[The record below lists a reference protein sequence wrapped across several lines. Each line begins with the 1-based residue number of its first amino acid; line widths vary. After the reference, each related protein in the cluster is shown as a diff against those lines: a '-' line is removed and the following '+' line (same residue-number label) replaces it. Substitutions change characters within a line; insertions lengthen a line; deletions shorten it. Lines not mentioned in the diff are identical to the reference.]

1 MICTSLQHK
10 NLDALFEAL
19 ETTEMAEIRLDRCP
33 LSLEEIE
40 GLFGSS
46 DVPLVATCRIAD
58 VLADLQRTDG
68 VPDTEKGR
76 REQQIRAYDITERRL
91 TKAVEA
97 GAAYIDLEIEAPAP
111 MSKRLRKTAQ
121 ENGTIVIR
129 SYHDFNGTPSR
140 EKLAETAAQCR
151 EFGAEVIKIV
161 TTARCAADAQTVL
174 SLYDDF
180 DRLIAFC
187 MGEAGRQSRLD
198 CLAKGAPYTYAALT
212 EEEATAPGQWTTA
225 SMKKALYGSWKP
237 ISCDAPL
244 QMPCSKSFAQRAILA
259 AALAEGTSH
268 LSGYSPCGDN
278 ESALAVA
285 RSLGADVSFETAGEA
300 GSDEHFRSEA
310 RTRFCEEEPASPAV
324 VIINGIGAK
333 AGCLQTESI
342 HVGESG
348 LLTRL
353 MIPIAAVLGNGN
365 VRITGEKTL
374 PGRPLKGAAD
384 MMASFGVLLASENA
398 RSNAF
403 NDVFVPLTVKN
414 NLVPG
419 KAEIS
424 GKDGSQLISGLLTA
438 LPLTA
443 RNSTLYVEDPKS
455 IPYMFI
461 TVDVLGK
468 FGIRIQSEMEGDDIF
483 LQTQDWGHCSQITFK
498 VKGNQQLKAADL
510 AIEGDWSAAANF
522 LVAGAI
528 FGTLDLDG
536 LDTASLQADLS
547 IMDILTEAGASLSR
561 LDEEKTLHVQRAP
574 LNAFH
579 FDLNQCPDL
588 FPIVAVLAAFCQ
600 GESRLVGVNR
610 LAGKES
616 DRGKAVA
623 DMLTQM
629 GVENRIEDDEM
640 IIRGQ
645 SLQQRLLTGA
655 LLRGGSYTSLHD
667 HRMVMALR
675 VAALGADAPIVI
687 DDEACVAK
695 SFPSFHE
702 IFNKINH

>member
-33 LSLEEIE
+33 LSPDDIE

-58 VLADLQRTDG
+58 ILADLQRADG
-68 VPDTEKGR
+68 IPDTEKGR

-97 GAAYIDLEIEAPAP
+97 GAAYIDLEMEAPAP
-111 MSKRLRKTAQ
+111 MSKRLRKAAL

-129 SYHDFNGTPSR
+129 SYHDFTGTPSR
-140 EKLAETAAQCR
+140 EKLAETVSQCR
-151 EFGAEVIKIV
+151 EFGAEVVKIV
-161 TTARCAADAQTVL
+161 TTAQCEADVQTVL
-174 SLYDDF
+174 SLYEDF

-198 CLAKGAPYTYAALT
+198 CLAKGAPYTYAAFT
-212 EEEATAPGQWTTA
+212 EDEATAPGQWITA
-225 SMKKALYGSWKP
+225 SMEKALYGNWKP
-237 ISCDAPL
+237 IACDTPL

-285 RSLGADVSFETAGEA
+285 RSLGATVLPVEDAAG
-300 GSDEHFRSEA
+300 
-310 RTRFCEEEPASPAV
+310 TLT
-324 VIINGIGAK
+324 ITGIGAT
-333 AGCLQTESI
+333 AGSMDLKEV

-353 MIPIAAVLGNGN
+353 MIPIVAVLGKGP

-384 MMASFGVLLASENA
+384 MMASFGVLLSSDNA

-438 LPLTA
+438 LPLTGK
-443 RNSTLYVEDPKS
+443 NSTLYVEDPKS

-498 VKGNQQLKAADL
+498 VKGNQQIKAADL

-528 FGTLDLDG
+528 FGSLDLDG

-588 FPIVAVLAAFCQ
+588 FPIVAVLATFCQ
-600 GESRLVGVNR
+600 GESRLAGVNR

-629 GVENRIEDDEM
+629 GVENHIEDDEM

-667 HRMVMALR
+667 HRMVMALK
-675 VAALGADAPIVI
+675 VAALGADSPITI

>member
-33 LSLEEIE
+33 LSPDDIE

-46 DVPLVATCRIAD
+46 DVPLVATCRIAE
-58 VLADLQRTDG
+58 VLADLQRADG
-68 VPDTEKGR
+68 IPDTEKGR

-97 GAAYIDLEIEAPAP
+97 GAAYIDLEMEAPAP
-111 MSKRLRKTAQ
+111 MSKRLRKAAL

-129 SYHDFNGTPSR
+129 SYHDFTGTPSR
-140 EKLAETAAQCR
+140 EKLAETVSQCR
-151 EFGAEVIKIV
+151 EFGAEVVKIV
-161 TTARCAADAQTVL
+161 TTAQCEADVQTVL

-198 CLAKGAPYTYAALT
+198 CLAKGAPYTYAAFT
-212 EEEATAPGQWTTA
+212 EDEATAPGQWTTA
-225 SMKKALYGSWKP
+225 SMEKALYGNWKP
-237 ISCDAPL
+237 IACDTPL

-285 RSLGADVSFETAGEA
+285 RSLGATVLPVEDAAG
-300 GSDEHFRSEA
+300 
-310 RTRFCEEEPASPAV
+310 TLT
-324 VIINGIGAK
+324 ITGIGAT
-333 AGCLQTESI
+333 AGSMDLKEV

-353 MIPIAAVLGNGN
+353 MIPIVAVLGKGP

-384 MMASFGVLLASENA
+384 MMASFGVLLSSDNA

-438 LPLTA
+438 LPLTGK
-443 RNSTLYVEDPKS
+443 NSTLYVEDPKS

-498 VKGNQQLKAADL
+498 VKGNQQIKAADL

-528 FGTLDLDG
+528 FGSLDLDG

-588 FPIVAVLAAFCQ
+588 FPIVAVLATFCQ
-600 GESRLVGVNR
+600 GESRLAGVNR

-629 GVENRIEDDEM
+629 GVKNRIEDDEM

-645 SLQQRLLTGA
+645 SLQQRLLTGT

-667 HRMVMALR
+667 HRMVMALK
-675 VAALGADAPIVI
+675 VVALGADSPITI

-702 IFNKINH
+702 IFNKIKH

>member
-33 LSLEEIE
+33 LSPDDIE

-46 DVPLVATCRIAD
+46 DVPLVATCRIAE
-58 VLADLQRTDG
+58 VLADLQRADG
-68 VPDTEKGR
+68 IPDTEKGR

-97 GAAYIDLEIEAPAP
+97 GAAYLDLEIEAPAP
-111 MSKRLRKTAQ
+111 MSKRLRKAAL

-129 SYHDFNGTPSR
+129 SYHDFTGTPSR
-140 EKLAETAAQCR
+140 EKLAETISQCR
-151 EFGAEVIKIV
+151 EFGAEVVKIV
-161 TTARCAADAQTVL
+161 TTAQCEADVQTVL
-174 SLYDDF
+174 SLYEDF

-198 CLAKGAPYTYAALT
+198 CLAKGAPYTYAAFT
-212 EEEATAPGQWTTA
+212 EDEATAPGQWTTA
-225 SMKKALYGSWKP
+225 SMEKALYGNWKP
-237 ISCDAPL
+237 IACDTPL

-285 RSLGADVSFETAGEA
+285 RSLGATVLPVEDAAG
-300 GSDEHFRSEA
+300 
-310 RTRFCEEEPASPAV
+310 TLT
-324 VIINGIGAK
+324 ITGIGAT
-333 AGCLQTESI
+333 AGSMDLKEV

-353 MIPIAAVLGNGN
+353 MIPIVAVLGKGP

-384 MMASFGVLLASENA
+384 MMASFGVLLSSDNA

-438 LPLTA
+438 LPLTGK
-443 RNSTLYVEDPKS
+443 NSTLYVEDPKS

-483 LQTQDWGHCSQITFK
+483 LQTQDWSHCSQITFK

-528 FGTLDLDG
+528 FGSLDLDG

-561 LDEEKTLHVQRAP
+561 LDDEKTIHVQRAP

-588 FPIVAVLAAFCQ
+588 FPIVAVLATFCQ
-600 GESRLVGVNR
+600 GESRLAGVNR

-629 GVENRIEDDEM
+629 GVENHIEDDEM

-667 HRMVMALR
+667 HRMVMALK
-675 VAALGADAPIVI
+675 VAALGADSPITI

-702 IFNKINH
+702 IFNKIKH

>member
-33 LSLEEIE
+33 LSPDDIE

-46 DVPLVATCRIAD
+46 DVPLVATCRIAE
-58 VLADLQRTDG
+58 VLADLQRADG
-68 VPDTEKGR
+68 IPDTEKGR

-97 GAAYIDLEIEAPAP
+97 GAAYIDLEMEAPAP
-111 MSKRLRKTAQ
+111 MSKRLRKAAQ
-121 ENGTIVIR
+121 ENGAIVIR
-129 SYHDFNGTPSR
+129 SYHDFTGTPSR
-140 EKLAETAAQCR
+140 EKLAETVSQCR
-151 EFGAEVIKIV
+151 EFGAEVVKIV
-161 TTARCAADAQTVL
+161 TTAQCEADVQTVL
-174 SLYDDF
+174 SLYEDF

-198 CLAKGAPYTYAALT
+198 CLAKGAPYTYAAFT
-212 EEEATAPGQWTTA
+212 EDEATAPGQWTTA
-225 SMKKALYGSWKP
+225 SMEKALYGNWKP
-237 ISCDAPL
+237 IACDTPL

-285 RSLGADVSFETAGEA
+285 RSLGATVLPVEDAAG
-300 GSDEHFRSEA
+300 
-310 RTRFCEEEPASPAV
+310 TLT
-324 VIINGIGAK
+324 ITGIGAT
-333 AGCLQTESI
+333 AGSMDLKEV

-353 MIPIAAVLGNGN
+353 MIPIVAVLGKGP

-384 MMASFGVLLASENA
+384 MMASFGVLLSSDNA

-438 LPLTA
+438 LPLTGK
-443 RNSTLYVEDPKS
+443 NSTLYVEDPKS

-498 VKGNQQLKAADL
+498 VKGNQQIKAADL

-528 FGTLDLDG
+528 FGSLDLDG

-600 GESRLVGVNR
+600 GESRLAGVNR

-629 GVENRIEDDEM
+629 GVKNRIEDDEM
-640 IIRGQ
+640 IICGR
-645 SLQQRLLTGA
+645 SLQQRLLTGT

-667 HRMVMALR
+667 HRMVMALK
-675 VAALGADAPIVI
+675 VAALGADSPITI

-702 IFNKINH
+702 IFNKIKH

>member
-33 LSLEEIE
+33 LSPDDIE

-46 DVPLVATCRIAD
+46 DVPLVATCRIAE
-58 VLADLQRTDG
+58 VLADLQRADG
-68 VPDTEKGR
+68 IPDTEKGR

-91 TKAVEA
+91 AKAVEA
-97 GAAYIDLEIEAPAP
+97 GAAYIDLEMEAPAP
-111 MSKRLRKTAQ
+111 MSKRLRKAAL

-129 SYHDFNGTPSR
+129 SYHDFTGTPSR
-140 EKLAETAAQCR
+140 EKLAETISQCR
-151 EFGAEVIKIV
+151 EFGAEVVKIV
-161 TTARCAADAQTVL
+161 TTAQCEADVQTVL
-174 SLYDDF
+174 SLYEDF

-198 CLAKGAPYTYAALT
+198 CLAKGAPYTYAAFT
-212 EEEATAPGQWTTA
+212 EDEATAPGQWTTA
-225 SMKKALYGSWKP
+225 SMEKALYGNWKP
-237 ISCDAPL
+237 IACDTPL

-285 RSLGADVSFETAGEA
+285 RSLGATVLPVEDAAG
-300 GSDEHFRSEA
+300 
-310 RTRFCEEEPASPAV
+310 TLT
-324 VIINGIGAK
+324 ITGIGAT
-333 AGCLQTESI
+333 AGSMDLKEV

-353 MIPIAAVLGNGN
+353 MIPIVAVLGKGP

-384 MMASFGVLLASENA
+384 MMASFGVLLSSDNA

-438 LPLTA
+438 LPLTGK
-443 RNSTLYVEDPKS
+443 NSTLYVEDPKS

-498 VKGNQQLKAADL
+498 VKGNQQIKAADL

-528 FGTLDLDG
+528 FGSLDLDG

-600 GESRLVGVNR
+600 GESRLAGVNR

-629 GVENRIEDDEM
+629 GVKNRIEDDEM
-640 IIRGQ
+640 IICGR
-645 SLQQRLLTGA
+645 SLQQRLLTGT

-667 HRMVMALR
+667 HRMVMALK
-675 VAALGADAPIVI
+675 VAALGADRPLTI

-702 IFNKINH
+702 IFNKIKH

>member
-19 ETTEMAEIRLDRCP
+19 ENTEMAEIRLDRCP
-33 LSLEEIE
+33 LSPDDIE

-46 DVPLVATCRIAD
+46 DVPLVATCRIAE
-58 VLADLQRTDG
+58 VLADLQRADG
-68 VPDTEKGR
+68 IPDTEKGR

-91 TKAVEA
+91 AKAVEA
-97 GAAYIDLEIEAPAP
+97 GAAYIDLEMEAPAP
-111 MSKRLRKTAQ
+111 MSKRLRKAAL

-129 SYHDFNGTPSR
+129 SYHDFTGTPSR
-140 EKLAETAAQCR
+140 EKLAETISQCR
-151 EFGAEVIKIV
+151 EFGAEVVKIV
-161 TTARCAADAQTVL
+161 TTAQCEADVQTVL

-212 EEEATAPGQWTTA
+212 EDEATAPGQWSTA
-225 SMKKALYGSWKP
+225 SMKKALYGTWEP
-237 ISCDAPL
+237 VTGNEPL

-285 RSLGADVSFETAGEA
+285 RSLGATVLPVEDAAG
-300 GSDEHFRSEA
+300 
-310 RTRFCEEEPASPAV
+310 TLT
-324 VIINGIGAK
+324 ITGIGAT
-333 AGCLQTESI
+333 AGSMDLKEV

-353 MIPIAAVLGNGN
+353 MIPIVAVLGKGN

-438 LPLTA
+438 LPLTGK
-443 RNSTLYVEDPKS
+443 NSTLYVEDPKS

-498 VKGNQQLKAADL
+498 VKGNQQIKAADL

-528 FGTLDLDG
+528 FGSLDLDG

-588 FPIVAVLAAFCQ
+588 FPIVAVLATFCQ
-600 GESRLVGVNR
+600 GESRLAGVNR

-629 GVENRIEDDEM
+629 GVKNRIEDDEM
-640 IIRGQ
+640 IICGR
-645 SLQQRLLTGA
+645 SLQQRLLTGT

-667 HRMVMALR
+667 HRMVMALK
-675 VAALGADAPIVI
+675 VAALGADRPITI

-702 IFNKINH
+702 IFNKIKH

>member
-33 LSLEEIE
+33 LSPDDIE

-46 DVPLVATCRIAD
+46 DVPLVATCRIAE
-58 VLADLQRTDG
+58 VLADLQRADG
-68 VPDTEKGR
+68 IPDTEKGR

-97 GAAYIDLEIEAPAP
+97 GAAYLDLEIEAPAP
-111 MSKRLRKTAQ
+111 MSKRLRKAAL

-129 SYHDFNGTPSR
+129 SYHDFTGTPSR
-140 EKLAETAAQCR
+140 EKLAETISQCR
-151 EFGAEVIKIV
+151 EFGAEVVKIV
-161 TTARCAADAQTVL
+161 TTAQCEADVQTVL
-174 SLYDDF
+174 SLYEDF

-198 CLAKGAPYTYAALT
+198 CLAKGAPYTYAAFT
-212 EEEATAPGQWTTA
+212 EDEATAPGQWTTA
-225 SMKKALYGSWKP
+225 SMEKALYGNWKP
-237 ISCDAPL
+237 IACDTPL

-285 RSLGADVSFETAGEA
+285 RSLGATVLPVEDAAG
-300 GSDEHFRSEA
+300 
-310 RTRFCEEEPASPAV
+310 TLT
-324 VIINGIGAK
+324 ITGIGAT
-333 AGCLQTESI
+333 AGSMDLKEV

-353 MIPIAAVLGNGN
+353 MIPIVAVLGKGP

-384 MMASFGVLLASENA
+384 MMASFGVLLSSDNA

-438 LPLTA
+438 LPLTGK
-443 RNSTLYVEDPKS
+443 NSTLYVEDPKS

-498 VKGNQQLKAADL
+498 VKGNQQIKAADL

-528 FGTLDLDG
+528 FGSLDLDG

-600 GESRLVGVNR
+600 GESRLAGVNR

-629 GVENRIEDDEM
+629 GVKNRIEDDEM
-640 IIRGQ
+640 IICGR
-645 SLQQRLLTGA
+645 SLQQRLLTGT

-667 HRMVMALR
+667 HRMVMALK
-675 VAALGADAPIVI
+675 VVALGADSPITI

-702 IFNKINH
+702 IFNKIKH

>member
-33 LSLEEIE
+33 LSPDDIE

-46 DVPLVATCRIAD
+46 DVPLVATCRIAE
-58 VLADLQRTDG
+58 VLADLQRADG
-68 VPDTEKGR
+68 IPDTEKGR

-91 TKAVEA
+91 AKAVEA
-97 GAAYIDLEIEAPAP
+97 GAAYIDLEMEAPAP
-111 MSKRLRKTAQ
+111 MSKRLRKAAL

-129 SYHDFNGTPSR
+129 SYHDFTGTPSR
-140 EKLAETAAQCR
+140 EKLAETVSQCR
-151 EFGAEVIKIV
+151 EFGAEVVKIV
-161 TTARCAADAQTVL
+161 TTAQCEADVQTVL
-174 SLYDDF
+174 SLYEDF

-212 EEEATAPGQWTTA
+212 EDEATAPGQWTTA
-225 SMKKALYGSWKP
+225 SMEKALYGNWKP
-237 ISCDAPL
+237 IACDTPL

-285 RSLGADVSFETAGEA
+285 RSLGATVLPVEDAAG
-300 GSDEHFRSEA
+300 
-310 RTRFCEEEPASPAV
+310 TLT
-324 VIINGIGAK
+324 ITGIGAT
-333 AGCLQTESI
+333 AGSMDLKEV

-353 MIPIAAVLGNGN
+353 MIPIVAVLGKGN

-384 MMASFGVLLASENA
+384 MMASFGVLLSSDNA

-438 LPLTA
+438 LPLTGK
-443 RNSTLYVEDPKS
+443 NSTLYVEDPKS

-528 FGTLDLDG
+528 FGSLDLDG

-600 GESRLVGVNR
+600 GESRLAGVNR

-629 GVENRIEDDEM
+629 GVKNRIEDDEM
-640 IIRGQ
+640 IICGR
-645 SLQQRLLTGA
+645 SLQQRLLTGT

-667 HRMVMALR
+667 HRMVMALK
-675 VAALGADAPIVI
+675 VAALGADSPITI

-702 IFNKINH
+702 IFNKIKH

>member
-33 LSLEEIE
+33 LSPDDIE

-46 DVPLVATCRIAD
+46 DVPLVATCRIAE
-58 VLADLQRTDG
+58 VLADLQRADG
-68 VPDTEKGR
+68 IPDTEKGR

-111 MSKRLRKTAQ
+111 MSKRLRKAAL

-129 SYHDFNGTPSR
+129 SYHDFTGTPSR

-151 EFGAEVIKIV
+151 EFGAEVVKIV
-161 TTARCAADAQTVL
+161 TTAQCEADVQTVL
-174 SLYDDF
+174 SLYEDF

-198 CLAKGAPYTYAALT
+198 CLAKGAPYTYAAFT
-212 EEEATAPGQWTTA
+212 EDEATAPGQWTTA
-225 SMKKALYGSWKP
+225 SMEKALYGNWKP
-237 ISCDAPL
+237 IACDTPL

-285 RSLGADVSFETAGEA
+285 RSLGATVLPVEDAAG
-300 GSDEHFRSEA
+300 
-310 RTRFCEEEPASPAV
+310 TLT
-324 VIINGIGAK
+324 ITGIGAT
-333 AGCLQTESI
+333 AGSMDLKEV

-353 MIPIAAVLGNGN
+353 MIPIVAVLGKGP

-384 MMASFGVLLASENA
+384 MMASFGVLLSSDNA

-438 LPLTA
+438 LPLTGK
-443 RNSTLYVEDPKS
+443 NSTLYVEDPKS

-498 VKGNQQLKAADL
+498 VKGNQQIKAADL

-528 FGTLDLDG
+528 FGSLDLDG

-600 GESRLVGVNR
+600 GESRLAGVNR

-629 GVENRIEDDEM
+629 GVKNRIEDDEM
-640 IIRGQ
+640 IICGR
-645 SLQQRLLTGA
+645 SLQQRLLTGT

-667 HRMVMALR
+667 HRMVMALK
-675 VAALGADAPIVI
+675 VVALGADSPITI

-702 IFNKINH
+702 IFNKIKH

>member
-10 NLDALFEAL
+10 NLDALYEAL

-33 LSLEEIE
+33 LSPDDIE

-46 DVPLVATCRIAD
+46 DVPLVATCRIAE
-58 VLADLQRTDG
+58 VLADLQRADG
-68 VPDTEKGR
+68 IPDTEKGR

-91 TKAVEA
+91 AKAVEA
-97 GAAYIDLEIEAPAP
+97 GAAYLDLEIEAPAP
-111 MSKRLRKTAQ
+111 MSKRLRKAAL

-129 SYHDFNGTPSR
+129 SYHDFTGTPSR
-140 EKLAETAAQCR
+140 EKLAETVSQCR
-151 EFGAEVIKIV
+151 EFGAEVVKIV
-161 TTARCAADAQTVL
+161 TTAQCEADVQTVL

-212 EEEATAPGQWTTA
+212 EDEATAPGQWSTA
-225 SMKKALYGSWKP
+225 SMKKALYGTWEP
-237 ISCDAPL
+237 VTGNEPL

-285 RSLGADVSFETAGEA
+285 RSLGATVLPVEDTAG
-300 GSDEHFRSEA
+300 
-310 RTRFCEEEPASPAV
+310 TLT
-324 VIINGIGAK
+324 ITGIGAT
-333 AGCLQTESI
+333 AGSMDLKEV

-353 MIPIAAVLGNGN
+353 MIPIVAVLGKGN

-438 LPLTA
+438 LPLTGK
-443 RNSTLYVEDPKS
+443 NSTLYVEDPKS

-528 FGTLDLDG
+528 FGSLDLDG

-600 GESRLVGVNR
+600 GESRLAGVNR

-629 GVENRIEDDEM
+629 GVKNRIEDDEM
-640 IIRGQ
+640 IICGR
-645 SLQQRLLTGA
+645 SLQQRLLTGT

-667 HRMVMALR
+667 HRMVMALK
-675 VAALGADAPIVI
+675 VAALGADRPITI

-702 IFNKINH
+702 IFNKIKH

>member
-33 LSLEEIE
+33 LSPDDIE

-46 DVPLVATCRIAD
+46 DVPLVATCRIAE
-58 VLADLQRTDG
+58 VLADLQRADG
-68 VPDTEKGR
+68 IPDTEKGR
-76 REQQIRAYDITERRL
+76 YL
-91 TKAVEA
+91 
-97 GAAYIDLEIEAPAP
+97 DLEIEAPAP
-111 MSKRLRKTAQ
+111 MSKRLRKAAL

-129 SYHDFNGTPSR
+129 SYHDFTGTPSR
-140 EKLAETAAQCR
+140 EKLAETISQCR
-151 EFGAEVIKIV
+151 EFGAEVVKIV
-161 TTARCAADAQTVL
+161 TTAQCEADVQTVL
-174 SLYDDF
+174 SLYEDF

-198 CLAKGAPYTYAALT
+198 CLAKGAPYTYAAFT
-212 EEEATAPGQWTTA
+212 EDEATAPGQWTTA
-225 SMKKALYGSWKP
+225 SMEKALYGNWKP
-237 ISCDAPL
+237 IACDTPL

-259 AALAEGTSH
+259 AALADGTSH

-285 RSLGADVSFETAGEA
+285 RSLGATVLPVEDAAG
-300 GSDEHFRSEA
+300 
-310 RTRFCEEEPASPAV
+310 TLT
-324 VIINGIGAK
+324 ITGIGAT
-333 AGCLQTESI
+333 AGSMDLKEV

-353 MIPIAAVLGNGN
+353 MIPIVAVLGKGP

-384 MMASFGVLLASENA
+384 MMASFGVLLSSDNA

-438 LPLTA
+438 LPLTGK
-443 RNSTLYVEDPKS
+443 NSTLYVEDPKS

-498 VKGNQQLKAADL
+498 VKGNQQIKAADL

-528 FGTLDLDG
+528 FGSLDLDG

-561 LDEEKTLHVQRAP
+561 LDDEKTIHVQRAP

-588 FPIVAVLAAFCQ
+588 FPIVAVLATFCQ
-600 GESRLVGVNR
+600 GESRLAGVNR

-629 GVENRIEDDEM
+629 GVKNRIEDDEM
-640 IIRGQ
+640 IICGR
-645 SLQQRLLTGA
+645 SLQQRLLTGT

-667 HRMVMALR
+667 HRMVMALK
-675 VAALGADAPIVI
+675 VVALGADSPITI

-702 IFNKINH
+702 IFNKIKH

>member
-33 LSLEEIE
+33 LSPDDIE

-46 DVPLVATCRIAD
+46 DVPLVATCRIAE
-58 VLADLQRTDG
+58 VLADLQRADG
-68 VPDTEKGR
+68 IPDTEKGR

-97 GAAYIDLEIEAPAP
+97 GAAYIDLEMEAPAP
-111 MSKRLRKTAQ
+111 MSKRLRKAAQ

-129 SYHDFNGTPSR
+129 SYHDFTGTPSR
-140 EKLAETAAQCR
+140 EKLAETISQCR
-151 EFGAEVIKIV
+151 EFGAEVVKIV
-161 TTARCAADAQTVL
+161 TTAQCEADVQTVL
-174 SLYDDF
+174 SLYEDF

-198 CLAKGAPYTYAALT
+198 CLAKGAPYTYAAFT
-212 EEEATAPGQWTTA
+212 EDEATAPGQWTTA
-225 SMKKALYGSWKP
+225 SMEKALYGNWKP
-237 ISCDAPL
+237 IACDTPL

-285 RSLGADVSFETAGEA
+285 RSLGATVLPVEDAAG
-300 GSDEHFRSEA
+300 
-310 RTRFCEEEPASPAV
+310 TLT
-324 VIINGIGAK
+324 ITGIGAT
-333 AGCLQTESI
+333 AGSMDLKEV

-353 MIPIAAVLGNGN
+353 MIPIVAVLGKGP

-384 MMASFGVLLASENA
+384 MMASFGVLLSSDNA

-438 LPLTA
+438 LPLTGK
-443 RNSTLYVEDPKS
+443 NSTLYVEDPKS

-498 VKGNQQLKAADL
+498 VKGNQQIKAADL

-528 FGTLDLDG
+528 FGSLDLDG

-588 FPIVAVLAAFCQ
+588 FPIVAVLATFCQ
-600 GESRLVGVNR
+600 GESRLAGVNR

-629 GVENRIEDDEM
+629 GVKNRIEDDEM
-640 IIRGQ
+640 IICGR
-645 SLQQRLLTGA
+645 SLQQRLLTGT

-667 HRMVMALR
+667 HRMVMALK
-675 VAALGADAPIVI
+675 VVALGADSPITI

-702 IFNKINH
+702 IFNKIKH

>member
-58 VLADLQRTDG
+58 ILADLQRADG
-68 VPDTEKGR
+68 IPDTEKGR

-97 GAAYIDLEIEAPAP
+97 GAAYIDLEMEAPAP
-111 MSKRLRKTAQ
+111 MSKRLRKAAQ

-129 SYHDFNGTPSR
+129 SYHDFTGTPSR
-140 EKLAETAAQCR
+140 EKLAETVSQCR
-151 EFGAEVIKIV
+151 EFGAEVVKIV
-161 TTARCAADAQTVL
+161 TTAQCEADVQTVL
-174 SLYDDF
+174 SLYEDF

-198 CLAKGAPYTYAALT
+198 CLAKGAPYTYAAFT
-212 EEEATAPGQWTTA
+212 EDEATAPGQWTTA
-225 SMKKALYGSWKP
+225 SMEKALYGNWKP
-237 ISCDAPL
+237 IACDTPL

-285 RSLGADVSFETAGEA
+285 RSLGATVLPVEDAAG
-300 GSDEHFRSEA
+300 
-310 RTRFCEEEPASPAV
+310 TLT
-324 VIINGIGAK
+324 ITGIGAT
-333 AGCLQTESI
+333 AGSMDLKEV

-353 MIPIAAVLGNGN
+353 MIPIVAVLGKGN

-438 LPLTA
+438 LPLTGK
-443 RNSTLYVEDPKS
+443 NSTLYVEDPKS

-498 VKGNQQLKAADL
+498 VKGNQQIKAADL

-528 FGTLDLDG
+528 FGSLDLDG

-600 GESRLVGVNR
+600 GESRLAGVNR

-629 GVENRIEDDEM
+629 GVKNRIEDDEM
-640 IIRGQ
+640 IICGR
-645 SLQQRLLTGA
+645 SLQQRLLTGT

-667 HRMVMALR
+667 HRMVMALK
-675 VAALGADAPIVI
+675 VAALGADGPITI

-702 IFNKINH
+702 IFNKIKH

>member
-33 LSLEEIE
+33 LSPDDIE

-46 DVPLVATCRIAD
+46 DVPLVATCRIAE
-58 VLADLQRTDG
+58 VLADLQRADG
-68 VPDTEKGR
+68 IPDTEKGR

-91 TKAVEA
+91 AKAVEA
-97 GAAYIDLEIEAPAP
+97 GAAYIDLEMEAPAP
-111 MSKRLRKTAQ
+111 MSKRLRKAAL

-129 SYHDFNGTPSR
+129 SYHDFTGTPSR
-140 EKLAETAAQCR
+140 EKLAETISQCR
-151 EFGAEVIKIV
+151 EFGAEVVKIV
-161 TTARCAADAQTVL
+161 TTAQCEADVQTVL
-174 SLYDDF
+174 SLYEDF

-198 CLAKGAPYTYAALT
+198 CLAKGAPYTYAAFT
-212 EEEATAPGQWTTA
+212 EDEATAPGQWTTA
-225 SMKKALYGSWKP
+225 SMEKALYGNWKP
-237 ISCDAPL
+237 IACDTPL

-285 RSLGADVSFETAGEA
+285 RSLGATVLPVEDAAG
-300 GSDEHFRSEA
+300 
-310 RTRFCEEEPASPAV
+310 TLT
-324 VIINGIGAK
+324 ITGIGAT
-333 AGCLQTESI
+333 AGSMDLKEV

-353 MIPIAAVLGNGN
+353 MIPIVAVLGKGP

-384 MMASFGVLLASENA
+384 MMASFGVLLSSDNA

-438 LPLTA
+438 LPLTGK
-443 RNSTLYVEDPKS
+443 NSTLYVEDPKS

-498 VKGNQQLKAADL
+498 VKGNQQIKAADL

-528 FGTLDLDG
+528 FGSLDLDG

-561 LDEEKTLHVQRAP
+561 LDDEKTIHVQRAP

-588 FPIVAVLAAFCQ
+588 FPIVAVLATFCQ
-600 GESRLVGVNR
+600 GESRLAGVNR

-629 GVENRIEDDEM
+629 GVENHIEDDEM

-667 HRMVMALR
+667 HRMVMALK
-675 VAALGADAPIVI
+675 VAALGADGPITI

-702 IFNKINH
+702 IFNKIKH

>member
-33 LSLEEIE
+33 LSPDDIE

-46 DVPLVATCRIAD
+46 DVPLVATCRIAE
-58 VLADLQRTDG
+58 VLADLQRADG
-68 VPDTEKGR
+68 IPDTEKGR

-91 TKAVEA
+91 AKAVEA
-97 GAAYIDLEIEAPAP
+97 GAAYIDLEMEAPAP
-111 MSKRLRKTAQ
+111 MSKRLRKAAL

-129 SYHDFNGTPSR
+129 SYHDFTGTTSR
-140 EKLAETAAQCR
+140 EKLAGTVSQCR
-151 EFGAEVIKIV
+151 EFGAEVVKIV
-161 TTARCAADAQTVL
+161 TTAQCEADVQTVL
-174 SLYDDF
+174 SLYEDF

-198 CLAKGAPYTYAALT
+198 CLAKGAPYTYAAFT
-212 EEEATAPGQWTTA
+212 EDEATAPGQWTTA
-225 SMKKALYGSWKP
+225 SMEKALYGNWKP
-237 ISCDAPL
+237 IACDTPL

-285 RSLGADVSFETAGEA
+285 RSLGATVLPVEDAAG
-300 GSDEHFRSEA
+300 
-310 RTRFCEEEPASPAV
+310 TLT
-324 VIINGIGAK
+324 ITGIGAT
-333 AGCLQTESI
+333 AGSMDLKEV

-353 MIPIAAVLGNGN
+353 MIPIVAVLGKGP

-384 MMASFGVLLASENA
+384 MMASFGVLLSSDNA

-438 LPLTA
+438 LPLTGK
-443 RNSTLYVEDPKS
+443 NSTLYVEDPKS

-528 FGTLDLDG
+528 FGSLDLDG

-561 LDEEKTLHVQRAP
+561 LDDEKTIHVQRAP

-588 FPIVAVLAAFCQ
+588 FPIVAVLATFCQ
-600 GESRLVGVNR
+600 GESRLAGVNR

-629 GVENRIEDDEM
+629 GVENHIEDDEM

-667 HRMVMALR
+667 HRMVMALK
-675 VAALGADAPIVI
+675 VVALGADSPITI

-702 IFNKINH
+702 IFNNIKH

>member
-33 LSLEEIE
+33 LSPDDIE

-46 DVPLVATCRIAD
+46 DVPLVATCRIAE
-58 VLADLQRTDG
+58 VLADLQRADG
-68 VPDTEKGR
+68 IPDTEKGR

-97 GAAYIDLEIEAPAP
+97 GAAYIDLEMEAPAP
-111 MSKRLRKTAQ
+111 MSKRLRKAAL

-129 SYHDFNGTPSR
+129 SYHDFTGTPSR
-140 EKLAETAAQCR
+140 EKLAETVSQCR
-151 EFGAEVIKIV
+151 EFGAEVVKIV
-161 TTARCAADAQTVL
+161 TTAQCEADVQTVL
-174 SLYDDF
+174 SLYEDF

-212 EEEATAPGQWTTA
+212 EDEATAPGQWTTA
-225 SMKKALYGSWKP
+225 SMEKALYGNWKP
-237 ISCDAPL
+237 IACDTPL

-268 LSGYSPCGDN
+268 LSGYSSCGDN

-285 RSLGADVSFETAGEA
+285 RSLGATVLPVEDAAG
-300 GSDEHFRSEA
+300 
-310 RTRFCEEEPASPAV
+310 TLT
-324 VIINGIGAK
+324 ITGIGAT
-333 AGCLQTESI
+333 AGSMDLKEV

-353 MIPIAAVLGNGN
+353 MIPIVAVLGKGN

-438 LPLTA
+438 LPLTGK
-443 RNSTLYVEDPKS
+443 NSTLYVEDPKS

-498 VKGNQQLKAADL
+498 VKGNQQIKAADL

-528 FGTLDLDG
+528 FGSLDLDG

-600 GESRLVGVNR
+600 GESRLAGVNR

-629 GVENRIEDDEM
+629 GVKNRIEDDEM

-645 SLQQRLLTGA
+645 SLQQRLLTGT

-667 HRMVMALR
+667 HRMVMALK
-675 VAALGADAPIVI
+675 VVALGADSPITI

-702 IFNKINH
+702 IFNKIKH

>member
-33 LSLEEIE
+33 LSPDDIE

-46 DVPLVATCRIAD
+46 DVPLVATCRIAE
-58 VLADLQRTDG
+58 VLADLQRADG
-68 VPDTEKGR
+68 IPDTEKGR

-97 GAAYIDLEIEAPAP
+97 GAAYIDLEMEAPAP
-111 MSKRLRKTAQ
+111 MSKRLRKAAQ

-129 SYHDFNGTPSR
+129 SYHDFAGTPSR
-140 EKLAETAAQCR
+140 EKLAETVSQCR
-151 EFGAEVIKIV
+151 EFGAEVVKIV
-161 TTARCAADAQTVL
+161 TTARSAADVQTVL

-212 EEEATAPGQWTTA
+212 EDEATAPGQWSTA
-225 SMKKALYGSWKP
+225 SMKKALYGTWEP
-237 ISCDAPL
+237 VTGNEPL

-285 RSLGADVSFETAGEA
+285 RSLGATVLPVEDAAG
-300 GSDEHFRSEA
+300 
-310 RTRFCEEEPASPAV
+310 TLT
-324 VIINGIGAK
+324 ITGIGAT
-333 AGCLQTESI
+333 AGSMDLKEV

-353 MIPIAAVLGNGN
+353 MIPIVAVLGKGN

-438 LPLTA
+438 LPLTGK
-443 RNSTLYVEDPKS
+443 NSTLYVEDPKS

-528 FGTLDLDG
+528 FGSLDLDG

-600 GESRLVGVNR
+600 GESRLAGVNR

-629 GVENRIEDDEM
+629 GVKNRIEDDEM
-640 IIRGQ
+640 IICGR
-645 SLQQRLLTGA
+645 SLQQRLLTGT

-667 HRMVMALR
+667 HRMVMALK
-675 VAALGADAPIVI
+675 VAALGADRPITI

-702 IFNKINH
+702 IFNKIKH

>member
-33 LSLEEIE
+33 LSPDDIE

-46 DVPLVATCRIAD
+46 DVPLVATCRIAE
-58 VLADLQRTDG
+58 VLADLQRADG
-68 VPDTEKGR
+68 IPDTEKGR

-91 TKAVEA
+91 AKAVEA
-97 GAAYIDLEIEAPAP
+97 GAAYIDLEMEAPAP
-111 MSKRLRKTAQ
+111 MSKRLRKAAL

-129 SYHDFNGTPSR
+129 SYHDFTGTPSR
-140 EKLAETAAQCR
+140 EKLAETISQCR
-151 EFGAEVIKIV
+151 EFGAEVVKIV
-161 TTARCAADAQTVL
+161 TTAQCEADVQTVL
-174 SLYDDF
+174 SLYEDF

-198 CLAKGAPYTYAALT
+198 CLAKGAPYTYAAFT
-212 EEEATAPGQWTTA
+212 EDEATAPGQWTTA
-225 SMKKALYGSWKP
+225 SMEKALYGNWKP
-237 ISCDAPL
+237 IACDTPL

-285 RSLGADVSFETAGEA
+285 RSLGATVLPVEDAAG
-300 GSDEHFRSEA
+300 
-310 RTRFCEEEPASPAV
+310 TLT
-324 VIINGIGAK
+324 ITGIGAT
-333 AGCLQTESI
+333 AGSMDLKEV

-353 MIPIAAVLGNGN
+353 MIPIVAVLGKGP

-384 MMASFGVLLASENA
+384 MMASFGVLLSSDNA

-438 LPLTA
+438 LPLTGK
-443 RNSTLYVEDPKS
+443 NSTLYVEDPKS

-510 AIEGDWSAAANF
+510 AIEGDWSAAVNF

-528 FGTLDLDG
+528 FGSLDLDG

-600 GESRLVGVNR
+600 GESRLAGVNR

-629 GVENRIEDDEM
+629 GVKNRIEDDEM
-640 IIRGQ
+640 IICGR
-645 SLQQRLLTGA
+645 SLQQRLLTGT

-667 HRMVMALR
+667 HRMVMALK
-675 VAALGADAPIVI
+675 VAALGADRPITI

-702 IFNKINH
+702 IFNKIKH

>member
-33 LSLEEIE
+33 LSPDDIE

-46 DVPLVATCRIAD
+46 DVPLVATCRIAE
-58 VLADLQRTDG
+58 VLADLQRADG
-68 VPDTEKGR
+68 IPDTEKGR

-91 TKAVEA
+91 AKAVEA
-97 GAAYIDLEIEAPAP
+97 GAAYIDLEMEAPAP
-111 MSKRLRKTAQ
+111 MSKRLRKAAL

-129 SYHDFNGTPSR
+129 SYHDFTGTPSR
-140 EKLAETAAQCR
+140 EKLAETISQCR
-151 EFGAEVIKIV
+151 EFGAEVVKIV
-161 TTARCAADAQTVL
+161 TTAQCEADVQTVL
-174 SLYDDF
+174 SLYEDF

-198 CLAKGAPYTYAALT
+198 CLAKGAPYTYAAFT
-212 EEEATAPGQWTTA
+212 EDEATAPGQWTTA
-225 SMKKALYGSWKP
+225 SMEKALYGNWKP
-237 ISCDAPL
+237 IACDTPL

-285 RSLGADVSFETAGEA
+285 RSLGATVLPVEDAAG
-300 GSDEHFRSEA
+300 
-310 RTRFCEEEPASPAV
+310 TLT
-324 VIINGIGAK
+324 ITGIGAT
-333 AGCLQTESI
+333 AGSMDLKEV

-353 MIPIAAVLGNGN
+353 MIPIVAVLGKGP

-384 MMASFGVLLASENA
+384 MMASFGVLLSSDNA

-438 LPLTA
+438 LPLTGK
-443 RNSTLYVEDPKS
+443 NSTLYVEDPKS

-528 FGTLDLDG
+528 FGSLDLDG

-561 LDEEKTLHVQRAP
+561 LDDEKTIHVQRAP

-588 FPIVAVLAAFCQ
+588 FPIVAVLATFCQ
-600 GESRLVGVNR
+600 GESRLAGVNR

-629 GVENRIEDDEM
+629 GVKNRIEDDEM
-640 IIRGQ
+640 IICGR
-645 SLQQRLLTGA
+645 SLQQRLLTGT

-667 HRMVMALR
+667 HRMVMALK
-675 VAALGADAPIVI
+675 VVALGADSPITI

-702 IFNKINH
+702 IFNKIKH

>member
-46 DVPLVATCRIAD
+46 DVPLVATCRIAE
-58 VLADLQRTDG
+58 VLADLQRADG
-68 VPDTEKGR
+68 IPDTEKGR

-97 GAAYIDLEIEAPAP
+97 GAAYIDLEMEAPAP
-111 MSKRLRKTAQ
+111 MSKRLRKAAQ

-129 SYHDFNGTPSR
+129 SYHDFTGTPSR
-140 EKLAETAAQCR
+140 EKLAETVSQCR
-151 EFGAEVIKIV
+151 EFGAEVVKIV
-161 TTARCAADAQTVL
+161 TTAQCEADVQTVL
-174 SLYDDF
+174 SLYEDF

-212 EEEATAPGQWTTA
+212 EDEATAPGQWTTA
-225 SMKKALYGSWKP
+225 SMEKALYGNWKP
-237 ISCDAPL
+237 IACDTPL

-259 AALAEGTSH
+259 AALADGTSH

-285 RSLGADVSFETAGEA
+285 RSLGATVLPVEDAAG
-300 GSDEHFRSEA
+300 
-310 RTRFCEEEPASPAV
+310 TLT
-324 VIINGIGAK
+324 ITGIGAT
-333 AGCLQTESI
+333 AGSMDLKEV
-342 HVGESG
+342 HVGEPG

-353 MIPIAAVLGNGN
+353 MIPIVAVLGKGN

-438 LPLTA
+438 LPLTGK
-443 RNSTLYVEDPKS
+443 NSTLYVEDPKS

-498 VKGNQQLKAADL
+498 VKGNQQIKAADL

-528 FGTLDLDG
+528 FGSLDLDG

-588 FPIVAVLAAFCQ
+588 FPIVAVLATFCQ
-600 GESRLVGVNR
+600 GESRLAGVNR

-629 GVENRIEDDEM
+629 GVKNRIEDDEM
-640 IIRGQ
+640 IICGR
-645 SLQQRLLTGA
+645 SLQQRLLTGT

-667 HRMVMALR
+667 HRMVMALK
-675 VAALGADAPIVI
+675 VAALGADSPITI

-702 IFNKINH
+702 IFNKIKH

>member
-58 VLADLQRTDG
+58 ILADLQRADG
-68 VPDTEKGR
+68 IPDTEKGR

-97 GAAYIDLEIEAPAP
+97 GAAYIDLEMEAPAP
-111 MSKRLRKTAQ
+111 MSKRLRKAAQ

-129 SYHDFNGTPSR
+129 SYHDFAGTPSR
-140 EKLAETAAQCR
+140 EKLAETVSQCR
-151 EFGAEVIKIV
+151 EFGAEVVKIV
-161 TTARCAADAQTVL
+161 TTAQCEADVQTVL
-174 SLYDDF
+174 SLYEDF

-198 CLAKGAPYTYAALT
+198 CLAKGAPYTYAAFT
-212 EEEATAPGQWTTA
+212 EDEATAPGQWTTA
-225 SMKKALYGSWKP
+225 SMEKALYGNWKP
-237 ISCDAPL
+237 IACDTPL

-259 AALAEGTSH
+259 AALADGTSH

-285 RSLGADVSFETAGEA
+285 RSLGATVTTAEEA
-300 GSDEHFRSEA
+300 AG
-310 RTRFCEEEPASPAV
+310 TLT
-324 VIINGIGAK
+324 ITGIGAT
-333 AGCLQTESI
+333 AGSMDLKEV

-353 MIPIAAVLGNGN
+353 MIPIVAVLGKGN

-384 MMASFGVLLASENA
+384 MMASFGVLLSSDNA

-438 LPLTA
+438 LPLTGK
-443 RNSTLYVEDPKS
+443 NSTLYVEDPKS

-528 FGTLDLDG
+528 FGSLDLDG

-588 FPIVAVLAAFCQ
+588 FPIVAVLATFCQ
-600 GESRLVGVNR
+600 GESRLAGVNR

-629 GVENRIEDDEM
+629 GVENHIEDDEM
-640 IIRGQ
+640 IICGQ
-645 SLQQRLLTGA
+645 SLHQRLLTGA

-667 HRMVMALR
+667 HRMVMALK
-675 VAALGADAPIVI
+675 VAALGADGPITI

-702 IFNKINH
+702 IFNKIKH

>member
-46 DVPLVATCRIAD
+46 DVPLVATCRIAE
-58 VLADLQRTDG
+58 VLADLQRADG
-68 VPDTEKGR
+68 IPDTEKGR

-97 GAAYIDLEIEAPAP
+97 GAAYIDLEMEAPAP
-111 MSKRLRKTAQ
+111 MSKRLRKAAQ

-129 SYHDFNGTPSR
+129 SYHDFTGTPSR
-140 EKLAETAAQCR
+140 EKLAETVSQCR
-151 EFGAEVIKIV
+151 EFGAEVVKIV
-161 TTARCAADAQTVL
+161 TTAQCEADVQIVL
-174 SLYDDF
+174 SLYEDF
-180 DRLIAFC
+180 DRMIAFC

-212 EEEATAPGQWTTA
+212 EEEATAPGQWTTE

-259 AALAEGTSH
+259 AALADGTSH

-285 RSLGADVSFETAGEA
+285 RSLGATVLPVEDAAG
-300 GSDEHFRSEA
+300 
-310 RTRFCEEEPASPAV
+310 TLT
-324 VIINGIGAK
+324 ITGIGAT
-333 AGCLQTESI
+333 AGSMDLKEV

-353 MIPIAAVLGNGN
+353 MIPIVAVLGKGP

-438 LPLTA
+438 LPLTGK
-443 RNSTLYVEDPKS
+443 NSTLYVEDPKS

-528 FGTLDLDG
+528 FGSLDLDG

-600 GESRLVGVNR
+600 GESRLAGVNR

-629 GVENRIEDDEM
+629 GVKNRIEDDEM
-640 IIRGQ
+640 IICGR
-645 SLQQRLLTGA
+645 SLQHRLLTGT

-667 HRMVMALR
+667 HRMVMALK
-675 VAALGADAPIVI
+675 VAALGADSPITI

-702 IFNKINH
+702 IFNKIKH

>member
-33 LSLEEIE
+33 LSPDDIE

-46 DVPLVATCRIAD
+46 DVPLVATCRIAE
-58 VLADLQRTDG
+58 VLADLQRADG
-68 VPDTEKGR
+68 IPDTEKGR

-91 TKAVEA
+91 AKAVEA
-97 GAAYIDLEIEAPAP
+97 GAAYIDLEMEAPAP
-111 MSKRLRKTAQ
+111 MSKRLRKAAL

-129 SYHDFNGTPSR
+129 SYHDFTGTPSR
-140 EKLAETAAQCR
+140 EKLAETISQCR
-151 EFGAEVIKIV
+151 EFGAEVVKIV
-161 TTARCAADAQTVL
+161 TTAQCEADVQTVL
-174 SLYDDF
+174 SLYEDF

-198 CLAKGAPYTYAALT
+198 CLAKGAPYTYAAFT
-212 EEEATAPGQWTTA
+212 EDEATAPGQWTTA
-225 SMKKALYGSWKP
+225 SMEKALYGNWKP
-237 ISCDAPL
+237 IACDTPL

-285 RSLGADVSFETAGEA
+285 RSLGATVLPVEDAAG
-300 GSDEHFRSEA
+300 
-310 RTRFCEEEPASPAV
+310 TLT
-324 VIINGIGAK
+324 ITGIGAT
-333 AGCLQTESI
+333 AGSMDLKEV

-353 MIPIAAVLGNGN
+353 MIPIVAVLGKGP

-384 MMASFGVLLASENA
+384 MMASFGVLLSSDNA

-438 LPLTA
+438 LPLTGK
-443 RNSTLYVEDPKS
+443 NSTLYVEDPKS

-498 VKGNQQLKAADL
+498 VKGNQQIKAADL

-528 FGTLDLDG
+528 FGSLDLDG

-588 FPIVAVLAAFCQ
+588 FPIVAVLATFCQ
-600 GESRLVGVNR
+600 GESRLAGVNR

-629 GVENRIEDDEM
+629 GVKNRIEDDEM
-640 IIRGQ
+640 IICGR
-645 SLQQRLLTGA
+645 SLQQRLLTGT

-667 HRMVMALR
+667 HRMVMALK
-675 VAALGADAPIVI
+675 VAALGADRPITI

-702 IFNKINH
+702 IFNKIKH

>member
-33 LSLEEIE
+33 LSPDDIE

-46 DVPLVATCRIAD
+46 DVPLVATCRIAE
-58 VLADLQRTDG
+58 VLADLQRADG
-68 VPDTEKGR
+68 IPDTEKGR

-91 TKAVEA
+91 AKAVEA
-97 GAAYIDLEIEAPAP
+97 GAAYIDLEMEAPAP
-111 MSKRLRKTAQ
+111 MSKRLRKAAL

-129 SYHDFNGTPSR
+129 SYHDFTGTPSR
-140 EKLAETAAQCR
+140 EKLAETISQCR
-151 EFGAEVIKIV
+151 EFGAEVVKIV
-161 TTARCAADAQTVL
+161 TTAQCEADVQTVL
-174 SLYDDF
+174 SLYEDF

-198 CLAKGAPYTYAALT
+198 CLAKGAPYTYAAFT
-212 EEEATAPGQWTTA
+212 EDEATAPGQWTTA
-225 SMKKALYGSWKP
+225 SMEKALYGNWKP
-237 ISCDAPL
+237 IACDTPL

-285 RSLGADVSFETAGEA
+285 RSLGATVLPVEDAAG
-300 GSDEHFRSEA
+300 
-310 RTRFCEEEPASPAV
+310 TLT
-324 VIINGIGAK
+324 ITGIGAT
-333 AGCLQTESI
+333 AGSMDLKEV

-353 MIPIAAVLGNGN
+353 MIPIVAVLGKGP

-384 MMASFGVLLASENA
+384 MMASFGVLLSSDNA

-438 LPLTA
+438 LPLTGK
-443 RNSTLYVEDPKS
+443 NSTLYVEDPKS

-498 VKGNQQLKAADL
+498 VKGNQQIKAADL

-528 FGTLDLDG
+528 FGSLDLDG

-600 GESRLVGVNR
+600 GESRLAGVNR

-629 GVENRIEDDEM
+629 GVKNRIEDDEM
-640 IIRGQ
+640 IICGR
-645 SLQQRLLTGA
+645 SLQQRLLTGT

-667 HRMVMALR
+667 HRMVMALK
-675 VAALGADAPIVI
+675 VVALGADSPITI

-702 IFNKINH
+702 IFNKIKH

>member
-33 LSLEEIE
+33 LSPDDIE

-46 DVPLVATCRIAD
+46 DVPLVATCRIAE
-58 VLADLQRTDG
+58 VLADLQRADG
-68 VPDTEKGR
+68 IPDTEKGR

-111 MSKRLRKTAQ
+111 MSKRLRKAAL

-129 SYHDFNGTPSR
+129 SYHDFTGTPSR
-140 EKLAETAAQCR
+140 EKLAETVSQCR
-151 EFGAEVIKIV
+151 EFGAEVVKIV
-161 TTARCAADAQTVL
+161 TTAQCEADVQTVL
-174 SLYDDF
+174 SLYEDF

-198 CLAKGAPYTYAALT
+198 CLAKGAPYTYAAFT
-212 EEEATAPGQWTTA
+212 EDEATAPGQWTTA
-225 SMKKALYGSWKP
+225 SMEKALYGNWKP
-237 ISCDAPL
+237 IACDTPL

-285 RSLGADVSFETAGEA
+285 RSLGATVLPVEDAAG
-300 GSDEHFRSEA
+300 
-310 RTRFCEEEPASPAV
+310 TLT
-324 VIINGIGAK
+324 ITGIGAT
-333 AGCLQTESI
+333 AGSMDLKEV

-353 MIPIAAVLGNGN
+353 MIPIVAVLGKGP

-384 MMASFGVLLASENA
+384 MMASFGVLLSSDNA

-438 LPLTA
+438 LPLTGK
-443 RNSTLYVEDPKS
+443 NSTLYVEDPKS

-498 VKGNQQLKAADL
+498 VKGNQQIKAADL

-528 FGTLDLDG
+528 FGSLDLDG

-588 FPIVAVLAAFCQ
+588 FPIVAVLATFCQ
-600 GESRLVGVNR
+600 GESRLAGVNR

-629 GVENRIEDDEM
+629 GVKNRIEDDEM
-640 IIRGQ
+640 IICGR
-645 SLQQRLLTGA
+645 SLQQRLLTGT

-667 HRMVMALR
+667 HRMVMALK
-675 VAALGADAPIVI
+675 VVALGADSPITI

-702 IFNKINH
+702 IFNKIKH

>member
-33 LSLEEIE
+33 LSPDDIE

-46 DVPLVATCRIAD
+46 DVPLVATCRIAE
-58 VLADLQRTDG
+58 VLADLQRADG
-68 VPDTEKGR
+68 IPDTEKGR

-97 GAAYIDLEIEAPAP
+97 GAAYIDLEMEAPAP
-111 MSKRLRKTAQ
+111 MSKRLRKAAL

-129 SYHDFNGTPSR
+129 SYHDFTGTPSR
-140 EKLAETAAQCR
+140 EKLAETVSQCR
-151 EFGAEVIKIV
+151 EFGAEVVKIV
-161 TTARCAADAQTVL
+161 TTAQCEADVQTVL

-212 EEEATAPGQWTTA
+212 EDEATAPGQWSTA
-225 SMKKALYGSWKP
+225 SMKKALYGTWEP
-237 ISCDAPL
+237 VTGNEPL

-285 RSLGADVSFETAGEA
+285 RSLGATVLPVEDAAG
-300 GSDEHFRSEA
+300 
-310 RTRFCEEEPASPAV
+310 TLT
-324 VIINGIGAK
+324 ITGIGAT
-333 AGCLQTESI
+333 AGSMDLKEV

-353 MIPIAAVLGNGN
+353 MIPIVAVLGKGP

-384 MMASFGVLLASENA
+384 MMASFGVLLSSDNA

-438 LPLTA
+438 LPLTGK
-443 RNSTLYVEDPKS
+443 NSTLYVEDPKS

-498 VKGNQQLKAADL
+498 VKGNQQIKAADL

-528 FGTLDLDG
+528 FGSLDLDG

-588 FPIVAVLAAFCQ
+588 FPIVAVLATFCQ
-600 GESRLVGVNR
+600 GESRLAGVNR

-629 GVENRIEDDEM
+629 GVKNRIEDDEM
-640 IIRGQ
+640 IICGR
-645 SLQQRLLTGA
+645 SLQQRLLTGT

-667 HRMVMALR
+667 HRMVMALK
-675 VAALGADAPIVI
+675 VAALGADRPITI

-702 IFNKINH
+702 IFNKIKH

>member
-1 MICTSLQHK
+1 
-10 NLDALFEAL
+10 
-19 ETTEMAEIRLDRCP
+19 
-33 LSLEEIE
+33 
-40 GLFGSS
+40 
-46 DVPLVATCRIAD
+46 
-58 VLADLQRTDG
+58 
-68 VPDTEKGR
+68 
-76 REQQIRAYDITERRL
+76 
-91 TKAVEA
+91 
-97 GAAYIDLEIEAPAP
+97 
-111 MSKRLRKTAQ
+111 MSKRLRKAAL

-129 SYHDFNGTPSR
+129 SYHDFTGTPSR
-140 EKLAETAAQCR
+140 EKLAETVSQCR
-151 EFGAEVIKIV
+151 EFGAEVVKIV
-161 TTARCAADAQTVL
+161 TTAQCEADVQTVL
-174 SLYDDF
+174 SLYEDF

-212 EEEATAPGQWTTA
+212 EDEATAPGQWSTA
-225 SMKKALYGSWKP
+225 SMKKALYGTWEP
-237 ISCDAPL
+237 VTGNEPL

-285 RSLGADVSFETAGEA
+285 RSLGATVLPVEDTAG
-300 GSDEHFRSEA
+300 
-310 RTRFCEEEPASPAV
+310 TLT
-324 VIINGIGAK
+324 ITGIGAT
-333 AGCLQTESI
+333 AGSMDLKEV

-353 MIPIAAVLGNGN
+353 MIPIVAVLGKGN

-438 LPLTA
+438 LPLTGK
-443 RNSTLYVEDPKS
+443 NSTLYVEDPKS

-498 VKGNQQLKAADL
+498 VKGNQQIKAADL

-528 FGTLDLDG
+528 FGSLDLDG

-600 GESRLVGVNR
+600 GESRLAGVNR

-629 GVENRIEDDEM
+629 GVKNRIEDDEM
-640 IIRGQ
+640 IICGR
-645 SLQQRLLTGA
+645 SLQQRLLTGT

-667 HRMVMALR
+667 HRMVMALK
-675 VAALGADAPIVI
+675 VAALGADRPITI

-702 IFNKINH
+702 IFNKIKH

>member
-10 NLDALFEAL
+10 NLDALYEAL

-46 DVPLVATCRIAD
+46 DVPLVATCRIAE
-58 VLADLQRTDG
+58 VLADLQRADG
-68 VPDTEKGR
+68 IPDTEKGR

-97 GAAYIDLEIEAPAP
+97 GAAYLDLEIEAPAP
-111 MSKRLRKTAQ
+111 MSKRLRKAAL

-129 SYHDFNGTPSR
+129 SYHDFTGTPSR
-140 EKLAETAAQCR
+140 EKLAETVSQCR
-151 EFGAEVIKIV
+151 EFGAEVVKIV
-161 TTARCAADAQTVL
+161 TTAQCEANVQTVL
-174 SLYDDF
+174 SLYEDF

-198 CLAKGAPYTYAALT
+198 CLAKGAPYTYAAFT
-212 EEEATAPGQWTTA
+212 EDEATAPGQWTTA
-225 SMKKALYGSWKP
+225 SMEKALYGNWKP
-237 ISCDAPL
+237 IACDTPL

-285 RSLGADVSFETAGEA
+285 RSLGATVLPVEDAAG
-300 GSDEHFRSEA
+300 
-310 RTRFCEEEPASPAV
+310 TLT
-324 VIINGIGAK
+324 ITGIGAT
-333 AGCLQTESI
+333 AGSMDLKEV

-353 MIPIAAVLGNGN
+353 MIPIVAVLGKGP

-384 MMASFGVLLASENA
+384 MMASFGVLLSSDNA

-443 RNSTLYVEDPKS
+443 KNSTLYVEDPKS

-528 FGTLDLDG
+528 FGSLDLDG

-561 LDEEKTLHVQRAP
+561 LDDEKTIHVQRAP

-588 FPIVAVLAAFCQ
+588 FPIVAVLATFCQ
-600 GESRLVGVNR
+600 GESRLAGVNR

-629 GVENRIEDDEM
+629 GVENHIEDDEM

-667 HRMVMALR
+667 HRMVMALK
-675 VAALGADAPIVI
+675 VAALGADGPITI

-702 IFNKINH
+702 IFNKIKH

>member
-33 LSLEEIE
+33 LSPDDIE

-46 DVPLVATCRIAD
+46 DVPLVATCRIAE
-58 VLADLQRTDG
+58 VLADLQRADG
-68 VPDTEKGR
+68 IPDTEKGR

-97 GAAYIDLEIEAPAP
+97 GAAYIDLEMEAPAP
-111 MSKRLRKTAQ
+111 MSKRLRKAAQ

-129 SYHDFNGTPSR
+129 SYHDFTGTPSR

-151 EFGAEVIKIV
+151 EFGAEVVKIV
-161 TTARCAADAQTVL
+161 TTAQCEADVQTVL
-174 SLYDDF
+174 SLYEDF

-198 CLAKGAPYTYAALT
+198 CLAKGAPYTYAAFT
-212 EEEATAPGQWTTA
+212 EDEATAPGQWSTA
-225 SMKKALYGSWKP
+225 SMKKALYGNWKP
-237 ISCDAPL
+237 IACDTPL

-285 RSLGADVSFETAGEA
+285 RSLGATVLPVEDAAG
-300 GSDEHFRSEA
+300 
-310 RTRFCEEEPASPAV
+310 TLT
-324 VIINGIGAK
+324 ITGIGAT
-333 AGCLQTESI
+333 AGSMDLKEV

-353 MIPIAAVLGNGN
+353 MIPIVAVLGKGP

-438 LPLTA
+438 LPLTGK
-443 RNSTLYVEDPKS
+443 NSTLYVEDPKS

-498 VKGNQQLKAADL
+498 VKGNQQIKAADL

-528 FGTLDLDG
+528 FGSLDLDG

-600 GESRLVGVNR
+600 GESRLAGVNR

-629 GVENRIEDDEM
+629 GVKNRIEDDEM
-640 IIRGQ
+640 IICGR
-645 SLQQRLLTGA
+645 SLQQRLLTGT

-667 HRMVMALR
+667 HRMVMALK
-675 VAALGADAPIVI
+675 VAALGADRPITI

-702 IFNKINH
+702 IFNKIKH

>member
-46 DVPLVATCRIAD
+46 DVPLVATCRIAE
-58 VLADLQRTDG
+58 VLADMQRADG
-68 VPDTEKGR
+68 IPDTEKGR

-97 GAAYIDLEIEAPAP
+97 GAAYIDLEMEAPAP
-111 MSKRLRKTAQ
+111 MSKRLRKAAQ
-121 ENGTIVIR
+121 ENGSIVIR
-129 SYHDFNGTPSR
+129 SYHDFDGTPSR

-198 CLAKGAPYTYAALT
+198 CLAKGAPYTYVALT
-212 EEEATAPGQWTTA
+212 EEEATAPGQWTTE

-285 RSLGADVSFETAGEA
+285 CSLGADVSAET
-300 GSDEHFRSEA
+300 
-310 RTRFCEEEPASPAV
+310 ASPAALT
-324 VIINGIGAK
+324 IKGIGAK
-333 AGCLQTESI
+333 AGCLQNEAI

-353 MIPIAAVLGNGN
+353 MIPIVAVLGKGN

-443 RNSTLYVEDPKS
+443 KNSTLYVEDPKS

-528 FGTLDLDG
+528 FGSLDLDG

-561 LDEEKTLHVQRAP
+561 LDDEKTLHVQRAP

>member
-33 LSLEEIE
+33 LSPDDIE

-46 DVPLVATCRIAD
+46 DVPLVATCRIAE
-58 VLADLQRTDG
+58 VLADLQRADG
-68 VPDTEKGR
+68 IPDTEKGR

-91 TKAVEA
+91 AKAVEA
-97 GAAYIDLEIEAPAP
+97 GAAYIDLEMEAPAP
-111 MSKRLRKTAQ
+111 MSKRLRKAAL

-129 SYHDFNGTPSR
+129 SYHDFTGTPSR
-140 EKLAETAAQCR
+140 EKLAETISQCR
-151 EFGAEVIKIV
+151 EFGAEVVKIV
-161 TTARCAADAQTVL
+161 TTAQCEADVQTVL
-174 SLYDDF
+174 SLYEDF

-198 CLAKGAPYTYAALT
+198 CLAKGAPYTYAAFT
-212 EEEATAPGQWTTA
+212 EDEATAPGQWTTA
-225 SMKKALYGSWKP
+225 SMEKALYGNWKP
-237 ISCDAPL
+237 IACDTPL

-285 RSLGADVSFETAGEA
+285 RSLGATVLPVEDAAG
-300 GSDEHFRSEA
+300 
-310 RTRFCEEEPASPAV
+310 TLT
-324 VIINGIGAK
+324 ITGIGAT
-333 AGCLQTESI
+333 AGSMDLKEV

-353 MIPIAAVLGNGN
+353 MIPILAVLGKGP

-384 MMASFGVLLASENA
+384 MMASFGVLLSSDNA

-438 LPLTA
+438 LPLTGK
-443 RNSTLYVEDPKS
+443 NSTLYVEDPKS

-510 AIEGDWSAAANF
+510 AIEGDWSAAVNF

-528 FGTLDLDG
+528 FGSLDLDG

-600 GESRLVGVNR
+600 GESRLAGVNR

-629 GVENRIEDDEM
+629 GVKNRIEDDEM
-640 IIRGQ
+640 IICGR
-645 SLQQRLLTGA
+645 SLQQRLLTGT

-667 HRMVMALR
+667 HRMVMALK
-675 VAALGADAPIVI
+675 VAALGADRPITI

-702 IFNKINH
+702 IFNKIKH

>member
-19 ETTEMAEIRLDRCP
+19 ETTEMAETRLDRCP

-111 MSKRLRKTAQ
+111 MSKRLRKAAQ

-129 SYHDFNGTPSR
+129 SYHDFDGTPSR

-212 EEEATAPGQWTTA
+212 EEEATAPGQWTTE

-285 RSLGADVSFETAGEA
+285 RSLGADVSAET
-300 GSDEHFRSEA
+300 
-310 RTRFCEEEPASPAV
+310 TSPTV
-324 VIINGIGAK
+324 LTIKGIGAK

-443 RNSTLYVEDPKS
+443 KNSTLYVEDPKS

-528 FGTLDLDG
+528 FGSLDLDG

-675 VAALGADAPIVI
+675 VAALGADAHIVI

>member
-46 DVPLVATCRIAD
+46 DVPLVATCRIAE
-58 VLADLQRTDG
+58 VLADLQRADG
-68 VPDTEKGR
+68 IPDTEKGR

-97 GAAYIDLEIEAPAP
+97 GAAYLDLEIEAPAP
-111 MSKRLRKTAQ
+111 MSKRLRKAAQ

-129 SYHDFNGTPSR
+129 SYHDFTGTPSR
-140 EKLAETAAQCR
+140 EKLAETVSQCR
-151 EFGAEVIKIV
+151 EFGAEVVKIV
-161 TTARCAADAQTVL
+161 TTAQCEADVQTVL
-174 SLYDDF
+174 SLYEDF

-198 CLAKGAPYTYAALT
+198 CLAKGAPYTYAAFT
-212 EEEATAPGQWTTA
+212 EDEATAPGQWATA
-225 SMKKALYGSWKP
+225 SMEKALYGNWKP
-237 ISCDAPL
+237 IACDTPL

-259 AALAEGTSH
+259 AALADGTSH

-285 RSLGADVSFETAGEA
+285 RSLGATVLPMEDAAG
-300 GSDEHFRSEA
+300 
-310 RTRFCEEEPASPAV
+310 TLT
-324 VIINGIGAK
+324 ITGIGAT
-333 AGCLQTESI
+333 AGSMDLKEV

-353 MIPIAAVLGNGN
+353 MIPIVAVLGKGN

-384 MMASFGVLLASENA
+384 MMASFGVLLSSDNA

-438 LPLTA
+438 LPLTGK
-443 RNSTLYVEDPKS
+443 NSTLYVEDPKS

-528 FGTLDLDG
+528 FGSLDLDG

-561 LDEEKTLHVQRAP
+561 LDDEKTIHVQRAP

-588 FPIVAVLAAFCQ
+588 FPIVAVLATFCQ
-600 GESRLVGVNR
+600 GESRLAGVNR

-629 GVENRIEDDEM
+629 GVENHIEDDEM

-702 IFNKINH
+702 IFNKIKH

>member
-1 MICTSLQHK
+1 
-10 NLDALFEAL
+10 
-19 ETTEMAEIRLDRCP
+19 
-33 LSLEEIE
+33 
-40 GLFGSS
+40 
-46 DVPLVATCRIAD
+46 
-58 VLADLQRTDG
+58 
-68 VPDTEKGR
+68 
-76 REQQIRAYDITERRL
+76 
-91 TKAVEA
+91 
-97 GAAYIDLEIEAPAP
+97 
-111 MSKRLRKTAQ
+111 
-121 ENGTIVIR
+121 
-129 SYHDFNGTPSR
+129 SYHDFTGTPLR
-140 EKLAETAAQCR
+140 EKLAETVSQCR
-151 EFGAEVIKIV
+151 EFGAEVVKIV
-161 TTARCAADAQTVL
+161 TTAQCEADVQTVL
-174 SLYDDF
+174 SLYEDF

-212 EEEATAPGQWTTA
+212 EDEATAPGQWSTA
-225 SMKKALYGSWKP
+225 SMKKALYGNWKP
-237 ISCDAPL
+237 IACDTPL

-285 RSLGADVSFETAGEA
+285 RSLGATVLPVEDAAG
-300 GSDEHFRSEA
+300 
-310 RTRFCEEEPASPAV
+310 TLT
-324 VIINGIGAK
+324 ITGIGAT
-333 AGCLQTESI
+333 AGSMDLKEV

-353 MIPIAAVLGNGN
+353 MIPIVSVLGKGP

-438 LPLTA
+438 LPLTGK
-443 RNSTLYVEDPKS
+443 NSTLYVEDPKS

-498 VKGNQQLKAADL
+498 VKGNQQIKAADL

-528 FGTLDLDG
+528 FGSLDLDG

-600 GESRLVGVNR
+600 GESRLAGVNR

-629 GVENRIEDDEM
+629 GVKNRIEDDEM
-640 IIRGQ
+640 IICGR
-645 SLQQRLLTGA
+645 SLQQRLLTGT

-667 HRMVMALR
+667 HRMVMALK
-675 VAALGADAPIVI
+675 VAALGADGPITI

>member
-58 VLADLQRTDG
+58 ILADLQRADG
-68 VPDTEKGR
+68 IPDTEKGR

-97 GAAYIDLEIEAPAP
+97 GAAYIDLEMEAPAP
-111 MSKRLRKTAQ
+111 MSKRLRKAAQ

-129 SYHDFNGTPSR
+129 SYHDFTGTPSR

-161 TTARCAADAQTVL
+161 TTARSAADVQTVL
-174 SLYDDF
+174 SLYEDF

-198 CLAKGAPYTYAALT
+198 CLAKGAPYTYAAFT
-212 EEEATAPGQWTTA
+212 EDEATAPGQWSTA
-225 SMKKALYGSWKP
+225 SMEKALYGNWKP
-237 ISCDAPL
+237 IACDTPL

-268 LSGYSPCGDN
+268 LSGYSTCGDN

-285 RSLGADVSFETAGEA
+285 RSLGATVLPVEDAAG
-300 GSDEHFRSEA
+300 
-310 RTRFCEEEPASPAV
+310 TLT
-324 VIINGIGAK
+324 ITGIGAT
-333 AGCLQTESI
+333 AGSMDLKEV

-353 MIPIAAVLGNGN
+353 MIPIVAVLGKGP

-384 MMASFGVLLASENA
+384 MMASFGVLLSSDNA

-438 LPLTA
+438 LPLTGK
-443 RNSTLYVEDPKS
+443 NSTLYVEDPKS

-528 FGTLDLDG
+528 FGSLDLDG

-600 GESRLVGVNR
+600 GESRLAGVNR

-629 GVENRIEDDEM
+629 GVENHIEDDEM
-640 IIRGQ
+640 IICGR
-645 SLQQRLLTGA
+645 SLQQRLLTGT

-667 HRMVMALR
+667 HRMVMALK
-675 VAALGADAPIVI
+675 VAALGADRPITI

-702 IFNKINH
+702 IFNKIKH

>member
-46 DVPLVATCRIAD
+46 DVPLVATCRIAE
-58 VLADLQRTDG
+58 VLADLQRADG
-68 VPDTEKGR
+68 IPDTEKGR
-76 REQQIRAYDITERRL
+76 REQQIHAYDITERRL

-97 GAAYIDLEIEAPAP
+97 GAAYIDLEMEAPAP
-111 MSKRLRKTAQ
+111 MSKRLRKAAL

-129 SYHDFNGTPSR
+129 SYHDFAGTPSR
-140 EKLAETAAQCR
+140 EKLAETVSQCR
-151 EFGAEVIKIV
+151 EFGAEVVKIV
-161 TTARCAADAQTVL
+161 TTARSAADVQTVL

-212 EEEATAPGQWTTA
+212 EDEATAPGQWSTA
-225 SMKKALYGSWKP
+225 SMKKALYGTWEP
-237 ISCDAPL
+237 VTGNEPL

-285 RSLGADVSFETAGEA
+285 RSLGATILPVEDAAG
-300 GSDEHFRSEA
+300 
-310 RTRFCEEEPASPAV
+310 TLT
-324 VIINGIGAK
+324 ITGIGAT
-333 AGCLQTESI
+333 AGSMDLKEV

-353 MIPIAAVLGNGN
+353 MIPIVAVLGKGN

-384 MMASFGVLLASENA
+384 MMASFGVLLSSDNA

-438 LPLTA
+438 LPLTGK
-443 RNSTLYVEDPKS
+443 NSTLYVEDPKS

-528 FGTLDLDG
+528 FGSLDLDG

-588 FPIVAVLAAFCQ
+588 FPIVAVLATFCQ
-600 GESRLVGVNR
+600 GESRLAGVNR

-616 DRGKAVA
+616 DRGKAVT

-629 GVENRIEDDEM
+629 GVKNRIEDDEM
-640 IIRGQ
+640 IICGR
-645 SLQQRLLTGA
+645 SLQQRLLTGT

-667 HRMVMALR
+667 HRMVMALK
-675 VAALGADAPIVI
+675 VAALGADSPITI

-702 IFNKINH
+702 IFNKIKH

>member
-46 DVPLVATCRIAD
+46 DVPLVATCRIAE
-58 VLADLQRTDG
+58 VLADLQRADG
-68 VPDTEKGR
+68 IPDTEKGR

-97 GAAYIDLEIEAPAP
+97 GAAYIDLEMEAPAP
-111 MSKRLRKTAQ
+111 MSKRLRKAAL

-129 SYHDFNGTPSR
+129 SYHDFTGTPSR
-140 EKLAETAAQCR
+140 EKLAETVSQCR
-151 EFGAEVIKIV
+151 EFGAEVVKIV

-198 CLAKGAPYTYAALT
+198 CLAKGAPYTYATLT
-212 EEEATAPGQWTTA
+212 EEETTAPGQWTTA
-225 SMKKALYGSWKP
+225 SMKKALYGNWKP

-285 RSLGADVSFETAGEA
+285 RSLGADISAETA
-300 GSDEHFRSEA
+300 
-310 RTRFCEEEPASPAV
+310 SPTV
-324 VIINGIGAK
+324 LTIKGIGAK

-384 MMASFGVLLASENA
+384 MMASFGVLLSSDNA

-443 RNSTLYVEDPKS
+443 KNSTLYVEDPKS

-528 FGTLDLDG
+528 FGSLDLDG

-561 LDEEKTLHVQRAP
+561 LDDEKTIHVQRAP

-702 IFNKINH
+702 IFNKIKH

>member
-46 DVPLVATCRIAD
+46 DVPLVATCRIAE

-111 MSKRLRKTAQ
+111 MSKRLRKAAQ

-129 SYHDFNGTPSR
+129 SYHDFDGTPSR

-212 EEEATAPGQWTTA
+212 EEEATAPGQWTTE

-285 RSLGADVSFETAGEA
+285 RSLGADVSAET
-300 GSDEHFRSEA
+300 
-310 RTRFCEEEPASPAV
+310 TSPTV
-324 VIINGIGAK
+324 LTIKGIGAK

-443 RNSTLYVEDPKS
+443 KNSTLYVEDPKS

-528 FGTLDLDG
+528 FGSLDLDG

>member
-33 LSLEEIE
+33 LSPDDIE

-46 DVPLVATCRIAD
+46 DVPLVATCRIAE
-58 VLADLQRTDG
+58 VLADLQRADG
-68 VPDTEKGR
+68 IPDTEKGR

-91 TKAVEA
+91 AKAVEA
-97 GAAYIDLEIEAPAP
+97 GAAYIDLEMEAPAP
-111 MSKRLRKTAQ
+111 MSKRLRKAAL

-129 SYHDFNGTPSR
+129 SYHDFTGTPSR

-151 EFGAEVIKIV
+151 EFGAEVVKIV
-161 TTARCAADAQTVL
+161 TTAQCEADVQTVL
-174 SLYDDF
+174 SLYEDF

-198 CLAKGAPYTYAALT
+198 CLAKGAPYTYAAFT
-212 EEEATAPGQWTTA
+212 EDEATAPGQWTTA
-225 SMKKALYGSWKP
+225 SMEKALYGNWKP
-237 ISCDAPL
+237 IACDTPL

-285 RSLGADVSFETAGEA
+285 RSLGATVLPVEDAAG
-300 GSDEHFRSEA
+300 
-310 RTRFCEEEPASPAV
+310 TLT
-324 VIINGIGAK
+324 ITGIGAT
-333 AGCLQTESI
+333 AGSMDLKEV

-353 MIPIAAVLGNGN
+353 MIPIVAVLGKGP

-384 MMASFGVLLASENA
+384 MMASFGVLLSSDNA

-438 LPLTA
+438 LPLTSK
-443 RNSTLYVEDPKS
+443 NSTLYVEDPKS

-498 VKGNQQLKAADL
+498 VKGNQQIKAADL

-528 FGTLDLDG
+528 FGSLDLDG

-600 GESRLVGVNR
+600 GESRLAGVNR

-629 GVENRIEDDEM
+629 GVENHIEDDEM

-667 HRMVMALR
+667 HRMVMALK
-675 VAALGADAPIVI
+675 VAALGADSPITI

-702 IFNKINH
+702 IFNKIKH

>member
-33 LSLEEIE
+33 LSPDDIE

-46 DVPLVATCRIAD
+46 DVPLVATCRIAE
-58 VLADLQRTDG
+58 VLADLQRADG
-68 VPDTEKGR
+68 IPDTEKGR

-91 TKAVEA
+91 AKAVEA
-97 GAAYIDLEIEAPAP
+97 GAAYIDLEMEAPAP
-111 MSKRLRKTAQ
+111 MSKRLRKAAL

-129 SYHDFNGTPSR
+129 SYHDFTGTPSR
-140 EKLAETAAQCR
+140 EKLAETISQCR
-151 EFGAEVIKIV
+151 EFGAEVVKIV
-161 TTARCAADAQTVL
+161 TTAQCEADVQTVL
-174 SLYDDF
+174 SLYEDF

-198 CLAKGAPYTYAALT
+198 CLAKGAPYTYAAFT
-212 EEEATAPGQWTTA
+212 EDEATAPGQWTTA
-225 SMKKALYGSWKP
+225 SMEKALYGNWKP
-237 ISCDAPL
+237 IACDTPL

-285 RSLGADVSFETAGEA
+285 RSLGATVLPVEDAAG
-300 GSDEHFRSEA
+300 
-310 RTRFCEEEPASPAV
+310 TLT
-324 VIINGIGAK
+324 ITGIGAT
-333 AGCLQTESI
+333 AGSMDLKEV

-353 MIPIAAVLGNGN
+353 MIPIVAVLGKGP

-384 MMASFGVLLASENA
+384 MMASFGVLLSSDNA

-438 LPLTA
+438 LPLTGK
-443 RNSTLYVEDPKS
+443 NSTLYVEDPKS

-498 VKGNQQLKAADL
+498 VKGNQQIKAADL

-528 FGTLDLDG
+528 FGSLDLDG

-588 FPIVAVLAAFCQ
+588 FPIVAVLATFCQ
-600 GESRLVGVNR
+600 GESRLAGVNR

-629 GVENRIEDDEM
+629 GVENHIEDDEM

-667 HRMVMALR
+667 HRMVMALK
-675 VAALGADAPIVI
+675 VAALGADGPITI

-702 IFNKINH
+702 IFNKIKH